1 MNAISRENSG
11 SFHFVMVGDRAAL
24 TEWISSVRPDDL
36 MRVFNGACPETTDL
50 PPKAKENTQRERK
63 SYKCSILAFQDDNYR
78 A

>member
-36 MRVFNGACPETTDL
+36 MRVFNGACPE
-50 PPKAKENTQRERK
+50 NTQRERK
-63 SYKCSILAFQDDNYR
+63 SYKCSIQAFQDDNYR